1 MNTRGRDLR
10 RARFHP
16 SERIDMRPSSLATA
30 AALAC
35 AAASALP
42 LPAAAQSTGYVT
54 GFPGKDPAGDDAIGW
69 GPAYRPETSFSQPG
83 TPPTPGDFAGAAYR
97 ARSGRGPYDDVQ
109 ETGQGTGQGIGPAGG
124 PDCAAPASRPTTRS
138 RACPPG
144 ATARPATTGPG
155 DGTPTAEAVAL
166 RWDGTACCRA

>member
-1 MNTRGRDLR
+1 MR

-16 SERIDMRPSSLATA
+16 SERIDMRPSSLAIA

-97 ARSGRGPYDDVQ
+97 SRTGRGPYDDVQ
-109 ETGQGTGQGIGPAGG
+109 GTGQGTGQGIGQAPERRFGLRGAGFA
-124 PDCAAPASRPTTRS
+124 PDDAVEGVPSRRHRAARHHPTRG
-138 RACPPG
+138 RHAD
-144 ATARPATTGPG
+144 R
-155 DGTPTAEAVAL
+155 
-166 RWDGTACCRA
+166 